1 MQQAWE
7 EMRSAGAGQGL
18 ATQSLLSSILGVEL
32 TGHMDGL
39 YLGPRK
45 GKLLRRNHS

>member
-1 MQQAWE
+1 MCSGPGRRRESQGQDKAW
-7 EMRSAGAGQGL
+7 GL
-18 ATQSLLSSILGVEL
+18 KESSILKVEL

-39 YLGPRK
+39 YLGLRK